1 MDDFNGK
8 VALVT
13 GAATKRG
20 MGHSVA
26 LELAK
31 AGADVAVVDKY
42 EAPSSPFR
50 GDEGWRGL
58 KEVVEEVKSLRR
70 KGFAAIADVSVSQ
83 QVDEVV
89 KKVLRKFGKIDIL
102 VNCVGTGG
110 KRDTP
115 VIECSDEDWQVPLSV
130 NLNGSFYT
138 SRAVA
143 RDMVKRGQGGKIVHI
158 SSMLGKIGRP
168 GMSAYAASKHGI
180 IGLVQC
186 LALEL
191 APHKINVNC
200 ICPGWVMTNNR
211 DAFLRE
217 QAKVLGISVDEVAD
231 KRNQLLSAPIPL
243 GRVAKAKDMADLILF
258 LVSSQSDYMTGQAIN
273 ATGGFLMS

>member
-1 MDDFNGK
+1 MYDVNGK

-26 LELAK
+26 LELARG
-31 AGADVAVVDKY
+31 GADVAVVDKY
-42 EAPSSPFR
+42 EAPPSPFR

-58 KEVVEEVKSLRR
+58 KEVVEEVVFLGR
-70 KGFAAIADVSVSQ
+70 KGFATVADVSVSQ
-83 QVDEVV
+83 QVDEAV
-89 KKVLRKFGKIDIL
+89 KKVLAKFGKIDIL

-211 DAFLRE
+211 DGYLKE
-217 QAKVLGISVDEVAD
+217 QAQVLGISVDEVAD
-231 KRNQLLSAPIPL
+231 RRNQALSASIPL
-243 GRVAKAKDMADLILF
+243 GRCATAKDMADLILF

-273 ATGGFLMS
+273 TTGGFLTS